1 MQLSIII
8 ACLNAED
15 TIGLQ
20 LSALQKQV
28 WSKPWEILFVDNGST
43 DRTLEIVESYRAQL
57 PNLKVVDASHKKG
70 SSYARNIG
78 VKEAKGELILFCDSD
93 DKVHDKWVA
102 KMGSALESFNFVAGA
117 LNLQELNET
126 WRIPDTHPFG
136 TRTAPQQC
144 LPRYRHV
151 RELKYAP
158 AANLGV
164 RKSTHLKIG
173 GFDEDLIFNQDL
185 EYCLRAQL
193 AGYPL
198 HFIPDAIVEYRLKH
212 SLRKTFIQF
221 YRWGRYGIRIYRR
234 HVGQGSLV
242 DRLRFIFGGWRH
254 LPLQV
259 IKVRNKADVFEL
271 FSWLGGRLGE
281 IVGCWEFLIM
291 QPKKTFREDVSSATK
306 SN

>member
-15 TIGLQ
+15 TIGIQ

-28 WSKPWEILFVDNGST
+28 WSKSWEILVVDNGCI
-43 DRTLEIVESYRAQL
+43 DRTLEIVESYQAQL
-57 PNLKVVDASHKKG
+57 PNLRVVDASDKKG
-70 SSYARNIG
+70 SSHARNIG
-78 VKEAKGELILFCDSD
+78 VKEAKGEFILFCDSD
-93 DKVHDKWVA
+93 DKVHDEWVA
-102 KMGSALESFNFVAGA
+102 KMADALESFDFVAGA
-117 LNLQELNET
+117 LSLQELNES
-126 WRIPDTHPFG
+126 WRIPDDHPFG
-136 TRTAPQQC
+136 TRTAPQQR
-144 LPRYRHV
+144 LHHYRHV
-151 RELKYAP
+151 RELKHAP

-164 RKSTHLKIG
+164 RKSIHLKIG

-193 AGYPL
+193 VGYPL
-198 HFIPDAIVEYRLKH
+198 HFVPDAIVEYRLKH
-212 SLRKTFIQF
+212 SLRKTFIQV
-221 YRWGRYGIRIYRR
+221 YRWGRYGILVYRR
-234 HVGQGSLV
+234 HVGPGSLV

-254 LPLQV
+254 LPLQI

-271 FSWLGGRLGE
+271 FAWLGGRFGE

-291 QPKKTFREDVSSATK
+291 QPKTALNENLSHAIK